1 MDLSD
6 AVALPVLLEAVMTAG
21 GLAQVLQ
28 PETAARL
35 QRARAL
41 AAMAAQGDPGSG
53 SGLGRA
59 DPEVGR
65 QDAEMPSADSSRSA
79 RDAGSGSGVADQ
91 NAFDPKPEEA
101 ASAALVAASA
111 WPDVSDRALLAW
123 PVGPLAA
130 EGHLAGLRSRAQ
142 LQHIDWDAVLR

>member
-6 AVALPVLLEAVMTAG
+6 AIALPVLLEAVMTAG

-28 PETAARL
+28 PDTAARL

-59 DPEVGR
+59 DP
-65 QDAEMPSADSSRSA
+65 
-79 RDAGSGSGVADQ
+79 
-91 NAFDPKPEEA
+91 
-101 ASAALVAASA
+101 A
-111 WPDVSDRALLAW
+111 WPDMSDRALLAW

-130 EGHLAGLRSRAQ
+130 EGHLAGVRSRAQ